1 MPDVTAALRFRDAL
15 EQALDGY
22 SSDLQ
27 RELDG
32 TRARLVE
39 AISSTR
45 VERGRVRQLAVREF
59 RDLGERAARVGRDYE
74 GRVASTVEGFVA
86 DQLEAVGRV
95 TPGVVDVDAIRA
107 GLRADAR
114 RMADATMG
122 DTPGWVNQLS
132 ARFLGELARM
142 RAMGE
147 DRQVMMERLLAVDLV
162 GGRVSVTR
170 AAGNSLAL
178 EADLDMWTLAMGLAQ
193 DAFGR
198 AGRRSR
204 IVFKKQAI
212 AAIDDRT
219 TDCCLRVHG
228 QVQPLNSPFVLT
240 GKPRFASRMQ
250 GPPFHWYCRTA
261 TTLYTDEMER
271 VGTPTQA
278 MVEAARA
285 ELMARLT
292 TGKRVRIWPSHATS
306 GRGSF

>member
-32 TRARLVE
+32 TRARLADE
-39 AISSTR
+39 LATAR
-45 VERGRVRQLAVREF
+45 LDRARVRSVAMREF
-59 RDLGERAARVGRDYE
+59 RQLGERAARIGRDYE
-74 GRVASTVEGFVA
+74 GRVTGAVEGFVG
-86 DQLEAVGRV
+86 DQLAAAGEVMA
-95 TPGVVDVDAIRA
+95 GVVDVDGIRRE
-107 GLRADAR
+107 LRAEGR

-122 DTPGWVNQLS
+122 DTPGWVSQLS
-132 ARFLGELARM
+132 TTFMVELARM
-142 RAMGE
+142 RATGE
-147 DRQVMMERLLAVDLV
+147 DRQVVLERLLAVDLV
-162 GGRVSVTR
+162 GGRASVTR
-170 AAGNSLAL
+170 AAGNSLQL
-178 EADLDMWTLAMGLAQ
+178 EADLDVWTVAMGLAA

-204 IVFKKQAI
+204 IVFRKQAI
-212 AAIDDRT
+212 AAIDHKT

-228 QVQPLNSPFVLT
+228 QVQDLNAPFVLT
-240 GKPRFASRMQ
+240 GRPRFASRMQ

-278 MVEAARA
+278 MIEAAMA
-285 ELMARLT
+285 ELLARQQ
-292 TGKRVRIWPSHATS
+292 TGRRVRIWPSHATS
-306 GRGSF
+306 GRMK